1 MSPFRHPQ
9 DRNADEMYPEKAR
22 RGAQFWVE
30 AGELLGYRLCDG
42 SLQHLPP
49 EPKVDHER
57 LFVEVIKGG
66 YHLLW
71 YSKTMKTIS
80 DLIEKVR
87 NVFGELPHEI
97 MMLTLMGD
105 KNSTALPRETQLQN
119 LMRLRVMYSPL
130 PPLTTVMQLETFE
143 TLEEELSNAT
153 WQMLCAEGAYLEWQL
168 NPRRQL
174 DLFMYHCCRVNDLRR
189 DVEALVQQLRT
200 WRGQLP

>member
-9 DRNADEMYPEKAR
+9 DRNADEMYPEKAQ

-66 YHLLW
+66 DHLLW

-87 NVFGELPHEI
+87 NVFGELPHEV
-97 MMLTLMGD
+97 MDLTLMD
-105 KNSTALPRETQLQN
+105 NSIPLPRETELQN
-119 LMRLRVMYSPL
+119 LMRLRVRYSSL
-130 PPLTTVMQLETFE
+130 PPLSTVIELE
-143 TLEEELSNAT
+143 TLEEELSTAT
-153 WQMLCAEGAYLEWQL
+153 LEMWSAERAFLEWQ
-168 NPRRQL
+168 
-174 DLFMYHCCRVNDLRR
+174 CSCTTSG
-189 DVEALVQQLRT
+189 A
-200 WRGQLP
+200 

>member
-22 RGAQFWVE
+22 RGAEFWVE

-66 YHLLW
+66 DHLLW

-87 NVFGELPHEI
+87 NVFGKLPHEV
-97 MMLTLMGD
+97 MDLTLMD
-105 KNSTALPRETQLQN
+105 NSIPLPRETELQN
-119 LMRLRVMYSPL
+119 LMRLRVRYSSL
-130 PPLTTVMQLETFE
+130 PPLLE
-143 TLEEELSNAT
+143 TLEEELSTAT
-153 WQMLCAEGAYLEWQL
+153 LEMWCAERAFLEWQL
-168 NPRRQL
+168 NPRRPL
-174 DLFMYHCCRVNDLRR
+174 DLFMYHHCRVNDLRR
-189 DVEALVQQLRT
+189 DVEGLAEQLRT
-200 WRGQLP
+200 LRGQLP

>member
-1 MSPFRHPQ
+1 M
-9 DRNADEMYPEKAR
+9 D
-22 RGAQFWVE
+22 

-66 YHLLW
+66 DHLLW

-87 NVFGELPHEI
+87 NVFGELPHEV
-97 MMLTLMGD
+97 MHLTLMD
-105 KNSTALPRETQLQN
+105 NSIPLPRETELQN

-130 PPLTTVMQLETFE
+130 PPLSTVMQLE
-143 TLEEELSNAT
+143 TLEEELSMAT
-153 WQMLCAEGAYLEWQL
+153 WQMWCAERALLEWQL
-168 NPRRQL
+168 NPRRPL
-174 DLFMYHCCRVNDLRR
+174 DLFMYHHCRVNDLRR
-189 DVEALVQQLRT
+189 DVEGLVQQLRT
-200 WRGQLP
+200 LRGQLP

>member
-42 SLQHLPP
+42 SLQHLPA

-57 LFVEVIKGG
+57 LLVEVIKGG
-66 YHLLW
+66 DHLLW

-87 NVFGELPHEI
+87 NVFGELPHEVTD
-97 MMLTLMGD
+97 LTLMD
-105 KNSTALPRETQLQN
+105 NSIPLPREIELQN

-130 PPLTTVMQLETFE
+130 PPLSTVMQLE
-143 TLEEELSNAT
+143 TLEEELSMAT
-153 WQMLCAEGAYLEWQL
+153 WQMWCAERALLEWQL
-168 NPRRQL
+168 NPRRPT
-174 DLFMYHCCRVNDLRR
+174 DVFMYLHCRVNDLRR
-189 DVEALVQQLRT
+189 DVEGLAEQLRT
-200 WRGQLP
+200 LRGQLP